1 MILLISYDMI
11 VVETVC
17 LWTIVVC
24 YCGGC
29 DPLVVT
35 VCHYLVAMYTRSG
48 CVPLD
53 SSCILLQ
60 IDTVVFY
67 WMALF

>member
-1 MILLISYDMI
+1 MI

-17 LWTIVVC
+17 LWKVVVC

-29 DPLVVT
+29 DPLVVI
-35 VCHYLVAMYTRSG
+35 VCHWLVACATRSG
-48 CVPLD
+48 CVPLG
-53 SSCILLQ
+53 SSCVLLW

-67 WMALF
+67 WMELF

>member
-1 MILLISYDMI
+1 MI

-17 LWTIVVC
+17 LWTVVVC

-35 VCHYLVAMYTRSG
+35 VCHWLVACATRSG

-53 SSCILLQ
+53 SSCILLW
-60 IDTVVFY
+60 IDTVVLY
-67 WMALF
+67 WMEL

>member
-1 MILLISYDMI
+1 MI

-17 LWTIVVC
+17 LWIVVVC

-35 VCHYLVAMYTRSG
+35 VCHWLVACATRSG

-53 SSCILLQ
+53 SSCILL
-60 IDTVVFY
+60 
-67 WMALF
+67 